1 MAAIKPIA
9 SPFTNAELS
18 KMFRVVQ
25 SSETEKVV
33 FDGIECDVTWERLQ
47 TESYVEDRLNAYDNA
62 KIAEENSR
70 RRDTIRDGIT
80 TQKAGSSRVD
90 DLAKFYE
97 SQIAAGQE
105 ESAFTITDDQIANFV
120 SSFATG
126 DEDDCDEE

>member
-25 SSETEKVV
+25 SSETEKVI
-33 FDGIECDVTWERLQ
+33 FDGVECEVTWERLQ

-62 KIAEENSR
+62 ITLEENNR
-70 RRDTIRDGIT
+70 RRDTIRDVIT
-80 TQKAGSSRVD
+80 TQKAGSDRVA
-90 DLAKFYE
+90 DLACFYQ
-97 SQIAAGQE
+97 SQVEGQE
-105 ESAFTITDDQIANFV
+105 QSAFLITDDQIADFV

-126 DEDDCDEE
+126 DEDDCEND